1 MNCPSCNA
9 ANTETAQFCPDCGAR
24 LRERADAAAQP
35 GAQDE
40 EVTQVRYRESD
51 RKATIK
57 GAGSDPLVSSIISGK
72 YRVNL
77 KLGSGGMGTVY
88 RAKRLL
94 IGDEVAIKIL
104 HSEQND
110 PRAAER
116 FRREAQAA
124 ARLKHPN
131 AVTIYDFGVTDDG
144 IQYLVMELVEGESL
158 RRIIQQQGPLMPS
171 SAAEIMNQVCAAL
184 DEAHRHHVLH
194 RDLKPDNI
202 IVDFTDAGLRV
213 KVLDFGIAK
222 LRDNAAGNLT
232 QTGSILGTPHYM
244 SPEQCIGEELD
255 NRSDIYSLGVV
266 LYEMLTGVVP
276 FRSPSTAAVVVQHVN
291 QPPPSPRALNASI
304 SMPVEIAVL
313 HALAK
318 SREGR
323 PQSAGALAQELA
335 TAVMNPGLSSSVA
348 TFGSSGENASAST
361 LLVDRQSFPTGQA
374 EFRSV
379 SSAHPGP
386 GVPNHTTRIVGLT
399 ILGTLLLLGLG
410 GLGVH
415 LLFGN
420 RSEVVNGAPSNSD
433 PLKERSPLANETAR
447 LPDAPAQRPPA
458 VRSPDAPL
466 LDTASLTNEVRTAL
480 EGWAAA
486 ARAHDLDFQMTYY
499 ADQIDPY
506 FLKGKV
512 SAADVRSNR
521 LTAYKRYSRLDVQL
535 SNVDIIF
542 DPSGTVATTTFDKYF
557 AFEGEKKNFSGS
569 VKSKLWLTKFGSRWL
584 ITGERDLKVYY
595 VK

>member
-1 MNCPSCNA
+1 
-9 ANTETAQFCPDCGAR
+9 
-24 LRERADAAAQP
+24 
-35 GAQDE
+35 
-40 EVTQVRYRESD
+40 
-51 RKATIK
+51 
-57 GAGSDPLVSSIISGK
+57 
-72 YRVNL
+72 
-77 KLGSGGMGTVY
+77 
-88 RAKRLL
+88 
-94 IGDEVAIKIL
+94 
-104 HSEQND
+104 
-110 PRAAER
+110 
-116 FRREAQAA
+116 
-124 ARLKHPN
+124 
-131 AVTIYDFGVTDDG
+131 
-144 IQYLVMELVEGESL
+144 
-158 RRIIQQQGPLMPS
+158 
-171 SAAEIMNQVCAAL
+171 
-184 DEAHRHHVLH
+184 
-194 RDLKPDNI
+194 
-202 IVDFTDAGLRV
+202 
-213 KVLDFGIAK
+213 
-222 LRDNAAGNLT
+222 
-232 QTGSILGTPHYM
+232 M

-323 PQSAGALAQELA
+323 PQTAGALAHELA
-335 TAVMNPGLSSSVA
+335 AAVKNPGPSSVA
-348 TFGSSGENASAST
+348 TFGSSAENASAST
-361 LLVDRQSFPTGQA
+361 LVVDRQSFPTARG

-420 RSEVVNGAPSNSD
+420 RSEVVNGASSNSD
-433 PLKERSPLANETAR
+433 PLKERSPSASQTAR
-447 LPDAPAQRPPA
+447 LPDAPAQRPL
-458 VRSPDAPL
+458 VIKSPDLPL
-466 LDTASLTNEVRTAL
+466 QDTASLTEEVRTAL
-480 EGWAAA
+480 EGWADA